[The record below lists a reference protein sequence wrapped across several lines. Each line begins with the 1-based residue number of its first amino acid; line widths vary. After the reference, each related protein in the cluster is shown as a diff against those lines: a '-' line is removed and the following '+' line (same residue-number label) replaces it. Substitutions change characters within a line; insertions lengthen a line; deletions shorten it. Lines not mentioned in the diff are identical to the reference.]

1 MSFYPDD
8 YNTHIRLAQKNK
20 IKDISPS
27 SNDPA
32 WFIDSKI
39 TRKNK
44 NWFEFVI
51 KKRLK
56 EQRNTMIFILGAP
69 RTGKSW
75 TSITLANSID
85 QNNDF
90 DHKHIVWTIP
100 ELVSLIKNTKEKCCI
115 VFDESGANFSNRNF
129 MSAWNKAL
137 NFILQTFGSRYINI
151 IFNLPQLTF
160 TDKAARDMQ
169 TFSLLMMKRGE
180 ARAYSHWTDLHYG
193 KNFRRFLGTIKI
205 NTPLDSLKETKH
217 HYLWPPEHD
226 QTNPNAPCFGLN
238 QHIKKECYKFW
249 NSLIYEYENR
259 KRKYQDDLFEQTLK
273 QTQSLADKEGGKQLL
288 NHKEIIANIVQ
299 DPSPYC
305 IGGKLNAQVVSVK
318 MGVGISKAGAA
329 CNILRE
335 KYAINKN
342 DNFLDVVKS
351 VAVNL
356 DEL

>member
-8 YNTHIRLAQKNK
+8 YVTNIRLMEKNK
-20 IKDISPS
+20 AVDVTPQ

-32 WFIDSKI
+32 WFVDQRI
-39 TRKNK
+39 TRRNK
-44 NWFEFVI
+44 NWFEYVI
-51 KKRLK
+51 SKRLK

-75 TSITLANSID
+75 SSITLANAID

-90 DHKHIVWTIP
+90 DHSHIVWTIP
-100 ELVSLIKNTKEKCCI
+100 ELVQLIKNTKEKCCI

-129 MSAWNKAL
+129 MSSWNKAL

-151 IFNLPQLTF
+151 IFNLPLLSF
-160 TDKAARDMQ
+160 ADKSARDMA

-180 ARAYSHWTDLHYG
+180 ARAYSHWSDLHFG

-205 NTPLDSLKETKH
+205 NSPLDALKQKKH
-217 HYLWPPEHD
+217 HYLWSPEHD
-226 QTNPNAPCFGLN
+226 QTSKGSPCFGLDE
-238 QHIKKECYKFW
+238 HLKKDCYRFW
-249 NSLIYEYENR
+249 NPLIYEYENR
-259 KRKYQDDLFEQTLK
+259 KRQYQDDLFEQTLK
-273 QTQSLADKEGGKQLL
+273 QTQALAEKESGSQIL

-299 DPSPYC
+299 EPDKYC

-335 KYAINKN
+335 KYAIGKN
-342 DNFLDVVKS
+342 DNFLDISRS

-356 DEL
+356 DDL